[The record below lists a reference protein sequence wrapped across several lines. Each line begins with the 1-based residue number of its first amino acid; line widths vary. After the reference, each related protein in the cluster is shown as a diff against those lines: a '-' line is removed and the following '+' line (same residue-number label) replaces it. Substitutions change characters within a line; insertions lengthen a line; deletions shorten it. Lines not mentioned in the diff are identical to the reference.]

1 MLPRLHSWCYSQP
14 EGLKNT
20 HTHKHTVLAC
30 SPHIYTYVHKR
41 TQVGQRSVVCQFVV
55 PLVPSQEAHRQAS
68 SHAKTGTSPAN
79 THINLRGY
87 YTVAAGTAVSG
98 FCMCVC
104 PCVYLCLCV
113 CLPLLL
119 SIFIHRKSQM
129 LKNWEHVKDTAALFT
144 HMEDATDLLQIT
156 ARGCGSH
163 LSLSLKIKKLFFFF
177 FFFFCTQWRQYQR
190 AADWKSVLILSHP
203 ALCTNKKVNAN

>member
-1 MLPRLHSWCYSQP
+1 MIRKVKDGERKFGDKNQGREEDEAYASSSPQLMLLSARGFKKH
-14 EGLKNT
+14 T

-177 FFFFCTQWRQYQR
+177 FFFFCTQ
-190 AADWKSVLILSHP
+190 
-203 ALCTNKKVNAN
+203 

>member
-1 MLPRLHSWCYSQP
+1 MIRKVKDGERKFGDKKQGREEDEAYASSFPQLMLLSAR
-14 EGLKNT
+14 GFLKN

-30 SPHIYTYVHKR
+30 SPHIYTYAHKR

-104 PCVYLCLCV
+104 PCVYLCLCLFASASLHFHTPQESNAEELGA
-113 CLPLLL
+113 CER
-119 SIFIHRKSQM
+119 HRSPF
-129 LKNWEHVKDTAALFT
+129 HT
-144 HMEDATDLLQIT
+144 HG
-156 ARGCGSH
+156 RC
-163 LSLSLKIKKLFFFF
+163 
-177 FFFFCTQWRQYQR
+177 
-190 AADWKSVLILSHP
+190 
-203 ALCTNKKVNAN
+203 N